1 MSVKRRTNQIP
12 MHINRINYGSQSKP
26 QKSIYE
32 GPKYQCIGKD
42 KPKPGNPKRRTLLPS
57 RQKVQKKQKIE
68 KKAIYHLEDTES
80 K

>member
-1 MSVKRRTNQIP
+1 MSPKRRTNQIP

-26 QKSIYE
+26 QKSFYE

-42 KPKPGNPKRRTLLPS
+42 KTRPGNPKRRKLLPS
-57 RQKVQKKQKIE
+57 RQKVQRKQIIE
-68 KKAIYHLEDTES
+68 KKATHHSEDTES